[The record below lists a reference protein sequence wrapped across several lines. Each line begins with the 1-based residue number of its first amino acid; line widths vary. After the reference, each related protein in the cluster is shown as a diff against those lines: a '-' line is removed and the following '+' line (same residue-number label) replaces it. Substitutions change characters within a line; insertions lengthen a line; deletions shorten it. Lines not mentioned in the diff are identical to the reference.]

1 MGSTIFVIDSSP
13 AVHRMVEQLSMPDGH
28 TVRGFHDGPSALE
41 AARAQSP
48 ALIIADYHLE
58 KITFSGFCKE
68 IGRQENLAETL
79 IVSMVD
85 AADRLDESK
94 LRSLG
99 VRTFLKKPFQRE
111 QLLDTIKSI
120 LSGTAG
126 RPSAKPAKARTWP
139 PVSTGTDDE
148 YEQESPLETAAEEA
162 PLHAR
167 EKDQATM
174 PPSSSTQP
182 VSASISSSSRSKGEE
197 LLKDLVDHLLHSTT
211 VHADKSIANLLPGAI
226 AKEVAGQLG
235 TALSK
240 AVRAEVSKQ
249 VSDALEPELGDVCCA
264 IHATLL
270 RRREP
275 EVNERIGDERRMPKT
290 NPQRC
295 DRAIRRSCERNNSP
309 RAMGD
314 RVGSRRTP
322 EASNTIAARIDDA
335 ESVGARRGR
344 ARGHDGALIVIL
356 RGAFEAR
363 LGMRRSRTP
372 ELRFALIASASTLSG
387 SENVRLNAP

>member
-68 IGRQENLAETL
+68 IGRQDNLAETL
-79 IVSMVD
+79 IISMVD

-99 VRTFLKKPFQRE
+99 VRAFLKKPFQRE
-111 QLLDTIKSI
+111 QLLETINTI
-120 LSGTAG
+120 LTGTAG
-126 RPSAKPAKARTWP
+126 RPTAKPAKARTWP

-148 YEQESPLETAAEEA
+148 DEQELPQDTAADEPPRHE
-162 PLHAR
+162 R
-167 EKDQATM
+167 EKEQATM
-174 PPSSSTQP
+174 PPSSTQP
-182 VSASISSSSRSKGEE
+182 VSGSTPSSSRSKGEE

-211 VHADKSIANLLPGAI
+211 VQADKTITTLLPGAI

-240 AVRAEVSKQ
+240 AVQAEVHKQVADAIAPERLQLSLRAMIQEELKRHTEAQLASVEATTRQAVTDIAPALVEQAADIRLGELTDSGIQKHLPHALQAHLDMITQLIKKEVEHVAANYARQAAEEIVREMAKDPILQAVQRIVPDVAETQIRAEITRLS
-249 VSDALEPELGDVCCA
+249 
-264 IHATLL
+264 
-270 RRREP
+270 
-275 EVNERIGDERRMPKT
+275 
-290 NPQRC
+290 
-295 DRAIRRSCERNNSP
+295 SP
-309 RAMGD
+309 D
-314 RVGSRRTP
+314 
-322 EASNTIAARIDDA
+322 
-335 ESVGARRGR
+335 
-344 ARGHDGALIVIL
+344 
-356 RGAFEAR
+356 
-363 LGMRRSRTP
+363 
-372 ELRFALIASASTLSG
+372 
-387 SENVRLNAP
+387 

>member
-68 IGRQENLAETL
+68 IGRQDNLAETL

-99 VRTFLKKPFQRE
+99 VRAFLKKPFQRE
-111 QLLDTIKSI
+111 QLLETINTI
-120 LSGTAG
+120 LTGTTG
-126 RPSAKPAKARTWP
+126 RPTAKPAKARTWP

-148 YEQESPLETAAEEA
+148 DEQELPLDRTADEPPRHE
-162 PLHAR
+162 R
-167 EKDQATM
+167 EKEQATM
-174 PPSSSTQP
+174 SPSPTQP
-182 VSASISSSSRSKGEE
+182 VLASTSSSSRSKGEE
-197 LLKDLVDHLLHSTT
+197 LMKDLVDHLLHSTT
-211 VHADKSIANLLPGAI
+211 VQADKTITTLLPGAI

-240 AVRAEVSKQ
+240 AVQAEVHKQVADAIAPERLQTSLRAMIQEELKRHTEAQLASVEATTRQAVTDIAPALVEQAADIRLGELTDSGIQKHLPQALHSHRDLIMDLVKKEVEHVAANCARQAAEEIVREMAKDPILQAVQRIVPDVAETQIRAEITRLS
-249 VSDALEPELGDVCCA
+249 
-264 IHATLL
+264 
-270 RRREP
+270 
-275 EVNERIGDERRMPKT
+275 
-290 NPQRC
+290 
-295 DRAIRRSCERNNSP
+295 SP
-309 RAMGD
+309 D
-314 RVGSRRTP
+314 
-322 EASNTIAARIDDA
+322 
-335 ESVGARRGR
+335 
-344 ARGHDGALIVIL
+344 
-356 RGAFEAR
+356 
-363 LGMRRSRTP
+363 
-372 ELRFALIASASTLSG
+372 
-387 SENVRLNAP
+387 